1 MSDKPKQCPHCAEL
15 LMPEAIICRFCDR
28 GVCASSFKNCPHCS
42 EMIWTAAKYCR
53 YCKST
58 VENNPFAE
66 WGQPNRKSI
75 YDKVKAE
82 TGIHLDDD
90 AIDKLFQRI
99 MTRRPD

>member
-1 MSDKPKQCPHCAEL
+1 
-15 LMPEAIICRFCDR
+15 MPEAIICRFCDR

-58 VENNPFAE
+58 VEDNPFA
-66 WGQPNRKSI
+66 GDRKSI
-75 YDKVKAE
+75 YDKVKAG

-90 AIDKLFQRI
+90 AIEKIFQR
-99 MTRRPD
+99 MMNRRPD